1 LRFLDRLVLYDIW
14 TLPADIDGD
23 GKISEHMYIAGR
35 DTGVEVFNAEWL
47 FQEPLRIQGDFV
59 NSSGDTIT
67 SHAGENI
74 RQAYGLDLALCRD
87 SDLDGWPDKIDPCP
101 NTAGFKDGCN

>member
-23 GKISEHMYIAGR
+23 GKISEHMHIAGR

-74 RQAYGLDLALCRD
+74 RQAYGLDMALRRD
-87 SDLDGWPDKIDPCP
+87 ADSDGWPDKIDPCP